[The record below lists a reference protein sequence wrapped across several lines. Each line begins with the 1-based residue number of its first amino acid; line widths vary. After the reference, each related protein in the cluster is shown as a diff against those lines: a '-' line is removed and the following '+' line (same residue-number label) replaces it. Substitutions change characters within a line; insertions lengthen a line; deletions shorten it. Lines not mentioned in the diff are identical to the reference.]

1 MDAEQITMLN
11 MLNTISNGI
20 KHSSGKTAD
29 NQSVSFAD
37 MLNSIESGFQ
47 QNDTAELLGNGT
59 NNYMNLL
66 LLMSSMNN
74 QTLNSNS
81 IMNSLMNNESG
92 INDFSSVIAKLS
104 DTVSNLS
111 SLTAAQKDS
120 IKSDFTKILNLMNKN
135 KLDSKDMS
143 NLVMLNFLNTALK
156 SCSMMYSQDSDTEN
170 TYNTDSSD
178 NAVSDYMSQI
188 VQLNIDKISKSDKS
202 DIKNTSAADN
212 VTDTDSEVSSLLNDI
227 NRYFTDSSSNI
238 EMKDTEINT
247 DETQKIQSFT
257 AGDTES
263 VNKDTNTSSSETS
276 IAADLT
282 NVLNLLKNS
291 IKKEN
296 PSNVKAESRTLK
308 NIELIKSI
316 IDTDT
321 SVQKNETAAVS
332 TDKSDNLY
340 DVLSSIIKNILVAA
354 EAGSDYA
361 KNHNQKTLPIKH
373 PDKIIEN
380 VPAPV
385 SVSNIDNKDSDRQ
398 KDNNL
403 SNMNQNT
410 KQSFSESEKAIK
422 ILNSIKQSGE
432 KESDTE
438 SNMNDSKV
446 NQFMNMLNN
455 LKNTDN
461 AKDNIKI
468 MNQPVVNQKTFVQD
482 FIKTIKYMENN
493 NVKNLTVKIEPK
505 ELGELVI
512 KLTTE
517 NGIMKANITAATKE
531 GYNLLNSSLT
541 DMSNQLNNGEV
552 KIQQLSLSMY
562 DSSPY
567 NQGQPSN
574 EENRRN
580 YNRIKSNSFFF
591 DEDDTDEDTDFSHN
605 DYNNLNIL
613 V

>member
-20 KHSSGKTAD
+20 KQSSGKTAD
-29 NQSVSFAD
+29 NQNVSFAD
-37 MLNSIESGFQ
+37 MLNSIESDSNQ
-47 QNDTAELLGNGT
+47 NGT
-59 NNYMNLL
+59 NNYLNLL

-74 QTLNSNS
+74 QALNSNS
-81 IMNSLMNNESG
+81 IISSLTNNGSET
-92 INDFSSVIAKLS
+92 NDFSSTIAKLS

-111 SLTAAQKDS
+111 SLTAEQKDS
-120 IKSDFTKILNLMNKN
+120 IKSDLTKILNLLNKN

-143 NLVMLNFLNTALK
+143 SLVMLNFLNTALK

-170 TYNTDSSD
+170 SYNIDSS
-178 NAVSDYMSQI
+178 NNSMSDYMSQI
-188 VQLNIDKISKSDKS
+188 VQLNIDKILKSQNS
-202 DIKNTSAADN
+202 NTTNTSAAN
-212 VTDTDSEVSSLLNDI
+212 NATDTDSQLSSLLNDI
-227 NRYFTDSSSNI
+227 NRYFTDSSSNV
-238 EMKDTEINT
+238 ELENTKINT
-247 DETQKIQSFT
+247 DENQKMQSFT
-257 AGDTES
+257 TTGTKS
-263 VNKDTNTSSSETS
+263 SKNDTNVTTNETAT
-276 IAADLT
+276 AAE
-282 NVLNLLKNS
+282 LNNSLDLLKNS

-296 PSNVKAESRTLK
+296 PSSVKDESRVLK

-316 IDTDT
+316 INTN
-321 SVQKNETAAVS
+321 SAVQKNETAAAS

-340 DVLSSIIKNILVAA
+340 DVLSNVIKNILVAE
-354 EAGSDYA
+354 EAGNNYT
-361 KNHNQKTLPIKH
+361 KNHNLKTLPIKH

-380 VPAPV
+380 VSAPV
-385 SVSNIDNKDSDRQ
+385 SASNLDKQDSEGL

-403 SNMNQNT
+403 SNMNQNA
-410 KQSFSESEKAIK
+410 KQSLSESEKALK

-432 KESDTE
+432 NESDTE

-461 AKDNIKI
+461 TKDNIKI

-517 NGIMKANITAATKE
+517 NGIMKANITATTKE
-531 GYNLLNSSLT
+531 GYYLLNSSLA
-541 DMSNQLNNGEV
+541 DMSNQLSNGEV

-562 DSSPY
+562 DSGTY
-567 NQGQPSN
+567 NQNQPSN

-580 YNRIKSNSFFF
+580 YNRLKSNSFFF
-591 DEDDTDEDTDFSHN
+591 DEDDTDENADYSKN